1 MPFVLSKN
9 KTITNHRGAIC
20 TMLSM
25 NIAERFRLFWCRQ
38 CVLRTLT
45 VYKAGRGNG
54 KNGRQ
59 LNKYINK

>member
-1 MPFVLSKN
+1 
-9 KTITNHRGAIC
+9 
-20 TMLSM
+20 MLSM